1 MAIRK
6 ITITDQRLP
15 VGLYRFRVIEMSEET
30 DPKTGGICVRSNLP
44 PYQ

>member
-15 VGLYRFRVIEMSEET
+15 VGLYRFRVIEMSEKT
-30 DPKTGGICVRSNLP
+30 YPKTGDLYGSP